1 MRRWRWAL
9 LIFELFL
16 FALILVLPQ
25 VDLPDFAFHRETA
38 PITAK
43 AKLTSP
49 PFFVMAAAPV
59 QSRPAQPRSEAP
71 NEPIASVLAR
81 DGQLALVWLC
91 TLRC

>member
-1 MRRWRWAL
+1 MGRWRWAL

-16 FALILVLPQ
+16 FVLILILPQ

-49 PFFVMAAAPV
+49 PVLVMAAAPV
-59 QSRPAQPRSEAP
+59 ESQPTPSRSDPQ
-71 NEPIASVLAR
+71 NEPVASVLVR
-81 DGQLALVWLC
+81 GPLSALVVLC